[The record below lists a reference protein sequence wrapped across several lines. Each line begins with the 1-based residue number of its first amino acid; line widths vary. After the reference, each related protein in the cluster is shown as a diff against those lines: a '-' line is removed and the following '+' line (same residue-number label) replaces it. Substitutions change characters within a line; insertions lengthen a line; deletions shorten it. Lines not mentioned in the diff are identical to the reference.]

1 MQITLTVKRY
11 DPERARD
18 KSYDQDYLLDV
29 PDHFTVLD
37 ALIKVREEVD
47 ESLAVRC
54 SCRAAICGSCAM
66 RVNGR
71 AGLGC
76 KTRLLSNADDD
87 GVVRVE
93 PMGNQPVV
101 KDLVVDM
108 SVFWG
113 KIRAVKPYL
122 QPEGPEPEGEYVA
135 SNDSMLKLLQTMGC
149 IMCGACV
156 SDCTVLEVNQDFL
169 GPAALAKSY
178 RFVGDPRDDAT
189 NQRFAE
195 LDEAGGMWDCTRC
208 FECVQ
213 ACPKGVAPMDQI
225 MKLREEAAAAGFTN
239 TTGARH
245 AEIFAE
251 TVKHS
256 GWVDELQLAV
266 KTPGMFNIAAQIHNM
281 PVGIRAFLRGKLP
294 PVVHKAIPDVRF
306 VRRIFEKVEGD

>member
-37 ALIKVREEVD
+37 ALIKIREEVD

-76 KTRLLSNADDD
+76 KTRLLSNADDN

-225 MKLREEAAAAGFTN
+225 MKLREEAAAAGFT
-239 TTGARH
+239 
-245 AEIFAE
+245 
-251 TVKHS
+251 
-256 GWVDELQLAV
+256 
-266 KTPGMFNIAAQIHNM
+266 TP
-281 PVGIRAFLRGKLP
+281 RAPATPKSSPKR
-294 PVVHKAIPDVRF
+294 
-306 VRRIFEKVEGD
+306 